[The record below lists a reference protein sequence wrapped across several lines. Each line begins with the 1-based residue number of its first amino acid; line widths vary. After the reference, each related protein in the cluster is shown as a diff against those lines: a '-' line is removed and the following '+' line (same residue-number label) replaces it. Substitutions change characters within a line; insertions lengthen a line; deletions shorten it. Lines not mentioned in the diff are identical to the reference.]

1 MQQINKAKFIIIS
14 ILLSIF
20 LCGCYDRF
28 ELDNLAYVIALGADL
43 GSGDNLD
50 ITYQIAIPIKITG
63 ESNETGKDT
72 FTTYTVSAPSLA
84 VANTLVNAEV
94 SKNINLSHVK
104 LIVYSEEM
112 AKSDLSGHVN
122 VFISDSNIRPRVSLA
137 ICEGK
142 AKDFL
147 NELSPKLE
155 ASPSRFYELLFGTY
169 NYSTQSEPSQ
179 LIDLYTEFQ
188 SIDRDAYT
196 TFVKLKSGDSDEK
209 DAILAGIAIFDKTH
223 LIDTVEDED
232 FVFAH
237 SILTNNLKQEGYS
250 IKDFNEKNKFISV
263 RLIQNSAPKIEV
275 STSGDSPKIK
285 CKINLHAHIISSGSN
300 INFYAKENEKKL
312 KELLDK
318 KIEEKINK
326 YLEKTIKEYKVDI
339 AGIGRYAKKNFLT
352 WKEFKDYDW
361 LSKYK
366 NASYEVEVDTKL
378 NISQIISHIVPNA
391 K

>member
-1 MQQINKAKFIIIS
+1 MQKNNKAKFILTIVF
-14 ILLSIF
+14 LSLF

-28 ELDNLAYVIALGADL
+28 ELDSLAYVVALGADI
-43 GSGDNLD
+43 GSGDNLE
-50 ITYQIAIPIKITG
+50 ITYQIAIPVKITG

-84 VANTLVNAEV
+84 VANTLVNAQV

-112 AKSDLSGHVN
+112 AKSDLSGHIN
-122 VFISDSNIRPRVSLA
+122 VFISNSNIRPRVSLA

-147 NELSPKLE
+147 ENLSPKLE
-155 ASPSRFYELLFGTY
+155 SSPSRYYELLFGTY

-188 SIDRDAYT
+188 SIDRDAYA
-196 TFVKLKSGDSDEK
+196 TFVKIKSGDENDVK
-209 DAILAGIAIFDKTH
+209 LAGIAVFKQTH
-223 LIDTVEDED
+223 LIDTVEDD
-232 FVFAH
+232 SFILAH
-237 SILTNNLKQEGYS
+237 SILTDNLKEEGYS
-250 IKDFNEKNKFISV
+250 IQDFNEKDKFISV

-275 STSGDSPKIK
+275 ITDNDSPKIK
-285 CKINLHAHIISSGSN
+285 CNIKLNAHIISSGSN
-300 INFYAKENEKKL
+300 INFYDKDNEKKL
-312 KELLDK
+312 KEHLNKELEN
-318 KIEEKINK
+318 KIKQ
-326 YLEKTIKEYKVDI
+326 YLEKTIKEYKADI

-352 WKEFKDYDW
+352 WKEFEDYDW
-361 LSKYK
+361 LSKYP
-366 NASYEVEVDTKL
+366 NATYEVKVDTKL

-391 K
+391 